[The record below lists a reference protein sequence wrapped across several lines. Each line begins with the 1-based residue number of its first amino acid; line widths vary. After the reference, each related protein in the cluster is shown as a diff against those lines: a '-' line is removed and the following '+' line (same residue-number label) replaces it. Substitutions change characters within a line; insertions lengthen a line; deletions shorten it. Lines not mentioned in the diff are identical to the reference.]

1 MTHRETWEETS
12 FQVFTDEDGVLRSG
26 YYPTGE
32 GTVTGNVQVDF
43 AWGNFPMQPDDDRTD
58 SYIGIPAVQDVG
70 WSTAFKVTSDTLRT
84 ADYNVELNNL
94 EAKVPAD
101 SHTIATLGYSNFPAY
116 IENYAGDEDPELEQV
131 VPNLIGKTL
140 AQATYALD
148 KLNLDLF
155 ARGHNIDI
163 TSIVSDGKTVRVY
176 ANDTDY
182 WDNDAALVG
191 LKAGDKVWVDN
202 DLYDFGDLITIT
214 KVNADGED
222 SWIEFETATD
232 LNLDDTAAGNVWQG
246 PDSENVITLQRFWNE
261 PGSIKDEGTNIHVRY
276 LNVYDY

>member
-1 MTHRETWEETS
+1 MTHR
-12 FQVFTDEDGVLRSG
+12 DDLD
-26 YYPTGE
+26 
-32 GTVTGNVQVDF
+32 NVQVDVV
-43 AWGNFPMQPDDDRTD
+43 WGNMPMQPDDDRTD
-58 SYIGIPAVQDVG
+58 QYITIPQVQDVG
-70 WSTAFKVTSDTLRT
+70 WTAAWKATSDTLRT

-131 VPNLIGKTL
+131 VPNLIGKTR
-140 AQATYALD
+140 AQAEYELD

-155 ARGHNIDI
+155 DRGHNIEI
-163 TSIVSDGKTVRVY
+163 NYIESDGKTVRVW
-176 ANDTDY
+176 AHDDDS
-182 WDNDAALVG
+182 WDDDAALVG

-214 KVNADGED
+214 QVNADGSD
-222 SWIEFETATD
+222 SWIEFETATE
-232 LNLDDTAAGNVWQG
+232 LNLDDTAAGNVWQN
-246 PDSENVITLQRFWNE
+246 PASENVITLQRFWNE
-261 PGSIKDEGTNIHVRY
+261 PGSIKNEGTNIHVRY